1 MKKVYIGII
10 HDTYTD
16 ENGKK
21 VAYSEVIAGTW
32 KGKTFKAVDFPD
44 RNVWDMSKKD
54 FDKKVTNVFAFQG

>member
-16 ENGKK
+16 ENGKE

-44 RNVWDMSKKD
+44 HKFMGHKQERL
-54 FDKKVTNVFAFQG
+54 

>member
-16 ENGKK
+16 ENGKE

-32 KGKTFKAVDFPD
+32 KGKTFEAVNFPD
-44 RNVWDMSKKD
+44 RNSWDMSKKD
-54 FDKKVTNVFAFQG
+54 FDNKVTNVFAFQV